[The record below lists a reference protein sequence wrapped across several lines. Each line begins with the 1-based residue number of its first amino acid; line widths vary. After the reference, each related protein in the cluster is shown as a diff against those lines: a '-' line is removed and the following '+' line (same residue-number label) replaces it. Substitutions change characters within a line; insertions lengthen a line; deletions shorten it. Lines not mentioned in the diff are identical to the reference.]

1 VPTTDNDDR
10 AISLDRRRLQAGFWL
25 PITRAA
31 NDRYPPRLERT
42 PSGTMIVQPFSP
54 DIIDLALSS
63 AS

>member
-25 PITRAA
+25 PITGAA
-31 NDRYPPRLERT
+31 NDQYPLRVEMA
-42 PSGTMIVQPFSP
+42 PSGMMIVQPFSP
-54 DIIDLALSS
+54 DIVDLALSS

>member
-1 VPTTDNDDR
+1 MTTSPRDFLGSAAACKPD
-10 AISLDRRRLQAGFWL
+10 FWL

-31 NDRYPPRLERT
+31 NDQYPLRVEIA
-42 PSGTMIVQPFSP
+42 PSGMMIVQPFSP